1 VAKVDWHAKDIG
13 TITEFLSAAECDEY
27 VRLGESMGFED
38 APLTTGRGPVMM
50 KDVRNNDRVMIDDVG
65 RAQDLY
71 QRLSSLLASRFKKEW
86 TPVGVNERLRLYRYD
101 PGQKFDWHYDGYF
114 ERPTGERSFFTFM
127 VYLNENFEGGT
138 TSFADGYHGAS
149 IGGAFRV
156 EPKTGMA
163 LLFHHPIL
171 HRGDAV
177 IAGRKYVLRT
187 DVMYAR
193 CIGNVETRV

>member
-1 VAKVDWHAKDIG
+1 
-13 TITEFLSAAECDEY
+13 
-27 VRLGESMGFED
+27 
-38 APLTTGRGPVMM
+38 
-50 KDVRNNDRVMIDDVG
+50 
-65 RAQDLY
+65 
-71 QRLSSLLASRFKKEW
+71 
-86 TPVGVNERLRLYRYD
+86 
-101 PGQKFDWHYDGYF
+101 
-114 ERPTGERSFFTFM
+114 M
-127 VYLNENFEGGT
+127 VYLNEDFEGGI

-193 CIGNVETRV
+193 CIGNVGTRV

>member
-1 VAKVDWHAKDIG
+1 MGELKWRAKDIG
-13 TITEFLSAAECDEY
+13 TIPEFLSVAECDEWIR
-27 VRLGESMGFED
+27 VGESEGFEG
-38 APLTTGRGPVMM
+38 APITTGRGPVMM
-50 KDVRNNDRVMIDDVG
+50 KDVRNNHRVMFDDVD
-65 RAQDLY
+65 RAQNLY
-71 QRLSSLLASRFKKEW
+71 RRLSPHLALRFKTIWE
-86 TPVGVNERLRLYRYD
+86 PVGVNERLRLYRYNV
-101 PGQKFDWHYDGYF
+101 GQKFDWHYDGYF

-127 VYLNENFEGGT
+127 VYLNEDFEGGT
-138 TSFADGYHGAS
+138 TSFANDHDGAS

-177 IAGRKYVLRT
+177 VAGRKYVLRT

-193 CIGNVETRV
+193 CIGNVGTRV